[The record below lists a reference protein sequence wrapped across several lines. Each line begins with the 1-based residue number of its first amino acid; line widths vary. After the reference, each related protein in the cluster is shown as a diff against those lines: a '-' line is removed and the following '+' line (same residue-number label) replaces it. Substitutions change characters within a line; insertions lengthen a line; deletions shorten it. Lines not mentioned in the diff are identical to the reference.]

1 MTDPAGVVDR
11 LVASREPYL
20 VGVRHHSPA
29 LAAVLPALLEEAD
42 PQVLAVELPSQA
54 RGWLGWLTHPRAR
67 APLALAFS
75 HEGDMAFYPMAD
87 FSPELVALR
96 WARDHGVEVD
106 CIDLPVGAAPPE
118 DPGGLKVEDEEGTR
132 SGELG
137 GALWQALAR
146 RARARTEDAEEIWDR
161 LVEAHAPGSTPG
173 QVRERL
179 DEVLTGQAGGLAGL
193 SPVLVG
199 AADFLAALAA
209 GSGATW
215 IESESDELAYQVTR
229 RDSALLATADELRQA
244 AGRARAGTLD

>member
-42 PQVLAVELPSQA
+42 PQVLAIELPSQA

-106 CIDLPVGAAPPE
+106 CIDLPVGAAHPE
-118 DPGGLKVEDEEGTR
+118 DPGGLKEEDEEG
-132 SGELG
+132 
-137 GALWQALAR
+137 
-146 RARARTEDAEEIWDR
+146 
-161 LVEAHAPGSTPG
+161 
-173 QVRERL
+173 
-179 DEVLTGQAGGLAGL
+179 DEG
-193 SPVLVG
+193 
-199 AADFLAALAA
+199 
-209 GSGATW
+209 
-215 IESESDELAYQVTR
+215 
-229 RDSALLATADELRQA
+229 
-244 AGRARAGTLD
+244 